1 MDRGSTALGGQR
13 RRAVDS
19 VSMSA
24 APSQRPAA
32 GKREA
37 ILRAALELF
46 AERSFDGTPMPLVAA
61 RAGVGAGTVYRYFE
75 SKEALGNAAFR
86 ACKESLGRVLVEEL
100 PAGLPAREHF
110 RRLWEGLARYAAAHP
125 AAFHFLELQH
135 HEDYLD
141 PESRAASAALSE
153 RVADWVREAQG
164 AGAVRGGPPE
174 QLIALALGA
183 FVGLVKDSCAGRF
196 AFDEA
201 AVARGEEA
209 VWALLA
215 RPAAE
220 GKEPSLE
227 EGEGTP

>member
-1 MDRGSTALGGQR
+1 
-13 RRAVDS
+13 
-19 VSMSA
+19 MSA
-24 APSQRPAA
+24 APSQRPAG
-32 GKREA
+32 GKRDA

-75 SKEALGNAAFR
+75 SKDALGNAVFR
-86 ACKESLGRVLVEEL
+86 DCKESLGRVLVEEV

-110 RRLWEGLARYAAAHP
+110 RRLWRGLARYAAAHP

-141 PESRAASAALSE
+141 AESRAASAALSE
-153 RVADWVREAQG
+153 RVVAWLREAQRV
-164 AGAVRGGPPE
+164 GAVREGPPE

-183 FVGLVKDSCAGRF
+183 FVGLVKDSYAGRF
-196 AFDEA
+196 AFDET
-201 AVARGEEA
+201 AVVRGEEA

-220 GKEPSLE
+220 GTEPRIE
-227 EGEGTP
+227 GGEGPP